1 MSTAT
6 AEPQAAASAGAQTL
20 EFQTEV
26 KQLLHLMI
34 HALYSNKEIFL
45 RELVS
50 NASDAIDKARFES
63 LTQIDLLGDDQNFK
77 IKISFD
83 KEAKVLRIED
93 NGVGMSRE
101 ELIANI
107 GTIASSGTR
116 KFLQQLQED
125 KKKDFSLIGQFGVG
139 FYSVFMVAD
148 KVTLTTKRLGVAGQ
162 GLRWQSSGEGNYTL
176 EEVEKAG
183 RGTVIEL
190 HLKEDEKD
198 FLEEWKVRQIVRKYS
213 EYIAHPIAL
222 ITVDEKS
229 KEAKEE
235 ILNDKPPIW
244 RRSKSEITQ
253 EQYHEFYKHIGF
265 DQEDPLAYSHNQ
277 VEGQIE
283 YSSLLYIPSKAP
295 YDLFQPEKHN
305 GLSLYVRRVFIMND
319 CKDLLPNYL
328 RFIKGIVD
336 SEDLPLNVSRE
347 ILQKNAVIQK
357 INKATTKKVLN
368 MLETL
373 ANESPDKYAAFWK
386 EFGSVVKEGFHM
398 NFENLDE
405 LKRLIRF
412 ETSSTQAGGYAG
424 FADYVGRMKA
434 EQKDIYYVTGESRDA
449 VEKSPHL
456 EVFKKKDIEVL
467 FLIDPIDEWVT
478 QSLTE
483 FDGKKLVNVAK
494 GDLDLGELGKEEKKQ
509 QKEAE
514 GKYKKFMGHFEKVM
528 EDSLKEVRVTTRLS
542 DSPCVLVAGEHDMG
556 ANLERI
562 LKMANQKVTAQKRI
576 LEINPDHPMVQK
588 LHAIWETNAD
598 DTRLGDWYRVL
609 VDQALLAE
617 GSEVKDPAGYVSRV
631 NKFLVD
637 VLK

>member
-6 AEPQAAASAGAQTL
+6 AEPQASAAGAQTL

-63 LTQIDLLGDDQNFK
+63 LTQIDLLGGDQNFK
-77 IKISFD
+77 IKISCD

-116 KFLQQLQED
+116 KFLQQLQDD

-148 KVTLTTKRLGVAGQ
+148 KVTLTTKRLGATGPA
-162 GLRWQSSGEGNYTL
+162 LRWQSTGEGNYTL
-176 EEVEKAG
+176 EEVEKEG

-190 HLKEDEKD
+190 HLKEDEKE

-222 ITVDEKS
+222 ITTDEQS

-235 ILNDKPPIW
+235 ILNDKAPIW

-253 EQYHEFYKHIGF
+253 EQYHEFYKHISF

-283 YSSLLYIPSKAP
+283 YSSLLYIPAKAP
-295 YDLFQPEKHN
+295 FDLFHPEKHN

-328 RFIKGIVD
+328 RFVKGMVD

-386 EFGSVVKEGFHM
+386 EFGTVVKEGFHM

-412 ETSSTQAGGYAG
+412 ESSATQAGGYAS

-434 EQKDIYYVTGESRDA
+434 EQKDIYYVTGENRDA

-456 EVFKKKDIEVL
+456 EVFKKKGIEVL
-467 FLIDPIDEWVT
+467 FMIDPIDEWVT

-514 GKYKKFMGHFEKVM
+514 SKYKKFMGHFEKAM
-528 EDSLKEVRVTTRLS
+528 EDTLKEVRVTTRLS
-542 DSPCVLVAGEHDMG
+542 DSPCVLVAGENDMG

-588 LHAIWETNAD
+588 LHGIWEANAD
-598 DTRLGDWYRVL
+598 DARLGDWYRVL

-617 GSEVKDPAGYVSRV
+617 GSEVKDPAGYVTRV
-631 NKFLVD
+631 NKFLVE

>member
-6 AEPQAAASAGAQTL
+6 AEPQASAAGAQTL

-63 LTQIDLLGDDQNFK
+63 LTQIDLLGGDQSFK

-116 KFLQQLQED
+116 KFLQQLQDD

-148 KVTLTTKRLGVAGQ
+148 KVTLTTKRLGATGPA
-162 GLRWQSSGEGNYTL
+162 LRWQSTGEGNYTL
-176 EEVEKAG
+176 EEVEKEG

-190 HLKEDEKD
+190 HLKEDEKE

-222 ITVDEKS
+222 ITTDEQS

-235 ILNDKPPIW
+235 ILNDKAPIW

-253 EQYHEFYKHIGF
+253 EQYHEFYKHISF

-283 YSSLLYIPSKAP
+283 YSSLLYIPAKAP
-295 YDLFQPEKHN
+295 FDLFHPEKHN

-328 RFIKGIVD
+328 RFVKGMVD

-386 EFGSVVKEGFHM
+386 EFGTVVKEGFHM

-412 ETSSTQAGGYAG
+412 ESSATQAGGYAS

-434 EQKDIYYVTGESRDA
+434 EQKDIYYVTGENRDA

-456 EVFKKKDIEVL
+456 EVFKKKGIEVL
-467 FLIDPIDEWVT
+467 FMIDPIDEWVT

-514 GKYKKFMGHFEKVM
+514 SKYKKFMGHFEKAM
-528 EDSLKEVRVTTRLS
+528 EDTLKEVRVTTRLS
-542 DSPCVLVAGEHDMG
+542 DSPCVLVAGENDMG

-588 LHAIWETNAD
+588 LHGIWEANAD
-598 DTRLGDWYRVL
+598 DARLGDWYRVL

-617 GSEVKDPAGYVSRV
+617 GSEVKDPAGYVARV
-631 NKFLVD
+631 NKFLVE

>member
-1 MSTAT
+1 MTTAT
-6 AEPQAAASAGAQTL
+6 AETTSGPQTL
-20 EFQTEV
+20 EFQAEV
-26 KQLLHLMI
+26 KQLLQLMI
-34 HALYSNKEIFL
+34 HSLYSHKEIFL
-45 RELVS
+45 RELIS

-63 LTQIDLLGDDQNFK
+63 LTQIDLLGGDADFK
-77 IKISFD
+77 IRLSLDKDKKIIR
-83 KEAKVLRIED
+83 LED
-93 NGVGMSRE
+93 NGVGMNRE

-116 KFLQQLQED
+116 KFLQQLQDD

-148 KVTLTTKRLGVAGQ
+148 KVTLTTKRLGAEGPGIRWESAGD
-162 GLRWQSSGEGNYTL
+162 GAYTL
-176 EEVEKAG
+176 EEVEKEG
-183 RGTVIEL
+183 RGTVLEI
-190 HLKEDEKD
+190 HIKEDEKEYLD
-198 FLEEWKVRQIVRKYS
+198 EWKVKQVVRKYS
-213 EYIAHPIAL
+213 EYITHPIGLTTGEGA
-222 ITVDEKS
+222 
-229 KEAKEE
+229 EAKEE
-235 ILNDKPPIW
+235 ILNDKPPLW
-244 RRSKSEITQ
+244 RRSKSEITP
-253 EQYHEFYKHIGF
+253 EQYNEFYKHLSF
-265 DQEDPLAYSHNQ
+265 DQEDSLAYTHNQ
-277 VEGQIE
+277 VEGALE
-283 YSSLLYIPSKAP
+283 YSTLLYVPGKAP
-295 YDLFQPEKHN
+295 YDLFQPEKNN
-305 GLSLYVRRVFIMND
+305 GLSLYVKRVFIMND
-319 CKDLLPNYL
+319 CKDLLPPYL
-328 RFIKGIVD
+328 RFMKGIVD

-368 MLETL
+368 LLETM
-373 ANESPDKYAAFWK
+373 AQESPEKYSAFWK
-386 EFGSVVKEGFHM
+386 EFGAVMKEGFHL
-398 NFENLDE
+398 NFDNLDE
-405 LKRLIRF
+405 LKRLVRF
-412 ETSSTQAGGYAG
+412 ESSQTQAGGYTSLAE
-424 FADYVGRMKA
+424 YIGRMKS
-434 EQKDIYYVTGESRDA
+434 EQKDIYFLTGESREA

-483 FDGKKLVNVAK
+483 FDSKKLVHVAK

-514 GKYKKFMGHFEKVM
+514 GKYKKFMGHFEKAL

-576 LEINPDHPMVQK
+576 LEINPDHPIIQRLLSK
-588 LHAIWETNAD
+588 WEANAD
-598 DTRLGDWYRVL
+598 DAQLGDWYRVL

-617 GSEVKDPAGYVSRV
+617 GGEVKDPAGYVTRV

-637 VLK
+637 VLKA